1 MNPQRLIFLISGFV
15 IFSGIFPALVLAQ
28 VDGHFVQ
35 NNEHEVHPIETL
47 PEQKKVRKKESGDKN
62 NKSFRTVEWLDL
74 MPKKDFDALLNPPE
88 YISQM
93 EEGAFEDEILT
104 ELRNMPKEI
113 SDPYQQALV
122 STEVIKEMDGQ
133 RIRIPGFVVPLEF
146 GENKKVTQFFLV
158 PYFGAC
164 IHVPPPPP
172 NQIIFVTSKK
182 GLAIKELYDP
192 LWVSGIISTSRIE
205 NDVALAAYK
214 MEMEFSEIYEE
225 EG

>member
-1 MNPQRLIFLISGFV
+1 MNSQRLIFLISGFV
-15 IFSGIFPALVLAQ
+15 IFSGILSASVLAQ
-28 VDGHFVQ
+28 FGGRPTQ
-35 NNEHEVHPIETL
+35 NNEHEIHPIETL
-47 PEQKKVRKKESGDKN
+47 PEQKKLRKKESVDKN
-62 NKSFRTVEWLDL
+62 SKSFRTVEWLDL
-74 MPKKDFDALLNPPE
+74 MPKKDLDALLNPPD
-88 YISQM
+88 YISEM

-104 ELRNMPKEI
+104 ELRNMPKEV

-122 STEVIKEMDGQ
+122 STEVIKGMDGQ

-192 LWVSGIISTSRIE
+192 LWISGIISTSRIE

>member
-1 MNPQRLIFLISGFV
+1 MNPQSLIFLIPCFV
-15 IFSGIFPALVLAQ
+15 IFSGILSASVLAQ
-28 VDGHFVQ
+28 VEGRFLQ
-35 NNEHEVHPIETL
+35 NNEHEVHPIEKL
-47 PEQKKVRKKESGDKN
+47 PEQKKLRKGESDDKN
-62 NKSFRTVEWLDL
+62 SKSFKTVEWLDL
-74 MPKKDFDALLNPPE
+74 MPKKNLDALLNPPD
-88 YISQM
+88 YVSQL

-104 ELRNMPKEI
+104 ELRNLPKEI

-192 LWVSGIISTSRIE
+192 LWISGVISTSRIE